1 MPLHARHFTLGEA
14 RSLLDAIHPDL
25 SRIVELKKSLESK
38 SYDVYRHRYF
48 GGAGPNGSGTYP
60 QDLDEL
66 VNIVRKFTEQGVLVK
81 SLDDGLI
88 DFPHVRENGEE
99 VYLCYKLGEEDI
111 LFWHPIDSG
120 FAGRRSTTQL

>member
-14 RSLLDAIHPDL
+14 RSLLSEILADL

-48 GGAGPNGSGTYP
+48 GGAGPNGTGTYP
-60 QDLDEL
+60 EELDEL
-66 VNIVRKFTEQGVLVK
+66 VKIVKRLNEQGVLVK

-88 DFPHVRENGEE
+88 DFPHVRENEEE

-111 LFWHPIDSG
+111 MFWHPIETG
-120 FAGRRSTTQL
+120 FAGRRSTTEL